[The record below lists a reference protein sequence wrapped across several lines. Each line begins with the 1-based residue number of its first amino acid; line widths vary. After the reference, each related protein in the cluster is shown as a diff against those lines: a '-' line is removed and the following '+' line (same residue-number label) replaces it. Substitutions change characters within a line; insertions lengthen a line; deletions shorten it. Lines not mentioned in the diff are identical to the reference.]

1 MKQISKINLF
11 LLTFTQLGVGL
22 ANGWMKNIFQD
33 ARVGEKFNKTFLN
46 YKVDGDSFEGVNVGI
61 ICREDSF
68 PTYLLPQTARLLTE
82 LKEQCRPKGW
92 FKKLILCLVEPLSS
106 LVNASNYVKTPNES
120 GFFTLVNL
128 KSTIK
133 QKTINI
139 T

>member
-68 PTYLLPQTARLLTE
+68 PTYLFIAPDSKVIDRIEGTMSPEGLVQEANFVLSRATE
-82 LKEQCRPKGW
+82 
-92 FKKLILCLVEPLSS
+92 
-106 LVNASNYVKTPNES
+106 
-120 GFFTLVNL
+120 
-128 KSTIK
+128 
-133 QKTINI
+133 
-139 T
+139 